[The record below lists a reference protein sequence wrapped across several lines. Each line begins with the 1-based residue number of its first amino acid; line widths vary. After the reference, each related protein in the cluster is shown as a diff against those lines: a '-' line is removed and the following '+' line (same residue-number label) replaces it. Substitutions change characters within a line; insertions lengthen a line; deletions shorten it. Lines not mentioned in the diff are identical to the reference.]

1 MVRRGFIRFAALASV
16 VALAASACSSG
27 ATPTPSAPTTGTAT
41 PTPAAVAPTPT
52 PGQLVT
58 PATNQ
63 PTIMI
68 NGVEHVVVQWF
79 VGLGSGTNPSQITL
93 EQLVVNDFNA
103 AQDKKPS
110 GTNGDPIYLSLNI
123 VQNTTATD
131 ILKTQL
137 AANNAPDIVG
147 PVGVKGR
154 AAFEGVWADITPLAT
169 KAGFDL
175 TQYDP
180 NVLKLLSTNG
190 VLDGF
195 PYAVY
200 PSFIFFNKDL
210 FDEAGLAYPPQKVG
224 DKYTVKGAEAAAVF
238 GVADGA
244 QVDWS
249 WDNVRKLAM
258 LLSVDKNGK
267 DATETGFD
275 PANQVQF
282 GFDFMWSEGR
292 RMGSDFGSG
301 SFVAADG
308 KTAQF
313 PDAWKAA
320 WTWYYNGIW
329 TDHFIANATEE
340 GSTLLASGNPP
351 SSGHEAMAE
360 MFQWYDCCMSASAT
374 AASKTIKKWDIAIQP
389 SYQGTITAPMDM
401 DVFSITKASKDP
413 QDAFTALAYIAGR
426 GDLSA
431 SYGGI
436 PLVGDQLTFYHTYID
451 AMLKPEFPL
460 IYANGGDV
468 DWQVAIDMEKY
479 APAIH
484 HEAAM
489 PNYVKSMDDYSKIW
503 TTLGTTSGLDMN
515 TVFSQVVTALQ
526 ADFNEQATP

>member
-1 MVRRGFIRFAALASV
+1 
-16 VALAASACSSG
+16 
-27 ATPTPSAPTTGTAT
+27 
-41 PTPAAVAPTPT
+41 
-52 PGQLVT
+52 
-58 PATNQ
+58 
-63 PTIMI
+63 MI

-79 VGLGSGTNPSQITL
+79 VGLGSGTNPSQITI
-93 EQLVVNDFNA
+93 EQQVVNDFNA
-103 AQDKKPS
+103 LQDKTPS
-110 GTNGDPIYLSLNI
+110 GANGDPIYLSLNI

-154 AAFEGVWADITPLAT
+154 AAFEGVWADITPLAA

-200 PSFIFFNKDL
+200 PSMIFFNKDL
-210 FDEAGLAYPPQKVG
+210 FDEANLPYPPQTVG
-224 DKYTVKGAEAAAVF
+224 AKYML
-238 GVADGA
+238 DG
-244 QVDWS
+244 QSVDWT
-249 WDNVRKLAM
+249 WDTVRKLAM
-258 LLSVDKNGK
+258 ELSVDSSGK
-267 DATETGFD
+267 DATQAGFD
-275 PANQVQF
+275 PSKQVQF

-301 SFVAADG
+301 SFVAPDG

-329 TDHFIANATEE
+329 TDHFIANTTEE
-340 GSTLLASGNPP
+340 NSTLLASGNPP
-351 SSGHEAMAE
+351 SSGHIAMAE

-374 AASKTIKKWDIAIQP
+374 AASKTIKKWDVAIQP
-389 SYQGTITAPMDM
+389 SYNGTITAPMDM

-436 PLVGDQLTFYHTYID
+436 PLVGDQLTFYHKYID

-489 PNYVKSMDDYSKIW
+489 PNYVKSMDDYSTIW
-503 TTLGTTSGLDMN
+503 STLGTTAGLDMN
-515 TVFSQVVTALQ
+515 TVFQKVVTALQ